1 MKLVAR
7 IINTE
12 GLTEKEAEV
21 LRHLCEG
28 RMRAEIAVRIHRTLS
43 TVSRHIESIAQKW
56 DAHSAAEIVSLAV
69 AKGHIEI
76 RIEPSDQRTA
86 MLKCLI
92 IAMLINP
99 NTTDIRQPPRSSR
112 QSVKLFRTRTE
123 TQSARS
129 RL

>member
-56 DAHSAAEIVSLAV
+56 DAHSAAEIVSMAV
-69 AKGHIEI
+69 AKGMVEISINSTGQQTVLKILLLAVMFAPQHID
-76 RIEPSDQRTA
+76 S
-86 MLKCLI
+86 
-92 IAMLINP
+92 
-99 NTTDIRQPPRSSR
+99 RQPPRHCR
-112 QSVKLFRTRTE
+112 HQVKLV
-123 TQSARS
+123 RS
-129 RL
+129 RAASVGGRSLA